1 MQTVWGV
8 ADETIIVSHVGAK
21 GMKYRLRFADELVY
35 APMVGNF
42 LNYIARCLC
51 VSVVFMPVLFFVRE
65 RVFSTQALSVYLMI
79 RC

>member
-8 ADETIIVSHVGAK
+8 ADEMIAVPYVGAK

-42 LNYIARCLC
+42 LIYVAHYLTIRGTNVHCFLC
-51 VSVVFMPVLFFVRE
+51 M
-65 RVFSTQALSVYLMI
+65 
-79 RC
+79 